1 MKKERFIHMFTF
13 KNVGKELC
21 FWARFFLTV
30 LTIIWMLSVCLGAV
44 ALYFLLDESGM
55 GEMIPGGAIILPV
68 VGGILT
74 FLLGY
79 LVIRFST
86 IKLYAQ
92 GKMVDH
98 LASIDRKMDEL
109 KNAMPSMDSVQ
120 NPYAGPVVAT
130 VVKEAPVKEAE
141 KAPVVEAPVEEP
153 AKKGF
158 CMNCGALNSE
168 DSMFCTNCG
177 TPLN

>member
-21 FWARFFLTV
+21 FWAQFFLTV

-92 GKMVDH
+92 GKTVAY
-98 LASIDRKMDEL
+98 LASIDSKLDEL
-109 KNAMPSMDSVQ
+109 CTSSNTPAFVE
-120 NPYAGPVVAT
+120 NPYVPPVTATEKVAA
-130 VVKEAPVKEAE
+130 VPQAPEVPAND
-141 KAPVVEAPVEEP
+141 PVELV
-153 AKKGF
+153 KKGF
-158 CMNCGALNSE
+158 CMNCGAQNPE

-177 TPLN
+177 HPLN